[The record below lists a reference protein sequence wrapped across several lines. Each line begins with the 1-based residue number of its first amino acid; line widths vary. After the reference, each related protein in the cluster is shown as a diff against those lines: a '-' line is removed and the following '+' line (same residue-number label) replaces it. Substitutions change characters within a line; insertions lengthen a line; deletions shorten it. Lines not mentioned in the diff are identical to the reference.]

1 MQNARE
7 SLAWDNLREVHTLSL
22 EEFLVRTRNQTDEWL
37 DKVYG

>member
-7 SLAWDNLREVHTLSL
+7 RLTWDNLREVHKLSL
-22 EEFLVRTRNQTDEWL
+22 EEFLVRTRNQTDKWL